1 MLRLLGIL
9 SLGGLI
15 FGGRSRRRAMRR
27 GLLLGAVLGF
37 LVSRNPDMKHV
48 HEDARAKARE
58 ARETAREAVRTAR
71 KELRE
76 ARKEMIRQRNA
87 ERVEAVHTK
96 IEQRKAEREQRL
108 HERLDA
114 IHAEAEARKVR
125 KLQQKE
131 ESTREEQAEPASMG
145 DGAQIIKEL
154 GDDLE
159 RDARTAAMAASVP
172 TIQFPEEDERYHA
185 SGKYGYA

>member
-15 FGGRSRRRAMRR
+15 FGGRSRHRAMRR

-37 LVSRNPDMKHV
+37 LGSRNSDMKHV
-48 HEDARAKARE
+48 HEDARDRAKE
-58 ARETAREAVRTAR
+58 ARETAREADRTAR

-76 ARKEMIRQRNA
+76 ARKEMIRQKNE
-87 ERVEAVHTK
+87 ERVDAVHTK

-114 IHAEAEARKVR
+114 IHAEAEARKAR
-125 KLQQKE
+125 RLQPKA
-131 ESTREEQAEPASMG
+131 ESTREEQAESASMG
-145 DGAQIIKEL
+145 EGARIIRGL
-154 GDDLE
+154 GENVE

-172 TIQFPEEDERYHA
+172 TIQFPEDDERYHP